1 MKLLPSGAVGPR
13 MIDAAGL
20 VRRIRQGIREGK
32 IHPQELLAQEQK
44 LVRLFGE
51 KGFESLVD
59 EAAVTSGAHVGF

>member
-1 MKLLPSGAVGPR
+1 MKVLLSYTTNAAMLVR
-13 MIDAAGL
+13 MIRKE
-20 VRRIRQGIREGK
+20 VKEGK